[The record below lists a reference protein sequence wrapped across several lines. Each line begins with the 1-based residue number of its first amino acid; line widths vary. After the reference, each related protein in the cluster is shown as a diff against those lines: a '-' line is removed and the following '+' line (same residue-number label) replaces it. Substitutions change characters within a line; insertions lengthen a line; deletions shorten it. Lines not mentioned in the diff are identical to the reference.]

1 MGVWGWMKN
10 VASKAWDTTK
20 KVGRAIGTGV
30 QKVGRAVRPVVN
42 VAQKVAGFAERIP
55 GFIGE
60 GAKWAK
66 AGLDKINDWIGLIPE
81 SGVKDKL
88 KEASS
93 SAGDLIDQGEE
104 WALNKADQAQG
115 YVNQAKPWIDFADN
129 ITRSSGPTSKSG
141 GVTSTTVMKPTLANT
156 VEQKYR
162 MKYGRAFR
170 NDEDDGD
177 RRLKEAR
184 TRRNALP
191 GTSGEDR
198 NGINARKAQYR
209 MERDRNLMR

>member
-1 MGVWGWMKN
+1 MGFWSWTKN
-10 VASKAWDTTK
+10 VASKAWDTAK

-129 ITRSSGPTSKSG
+129 ITRSSGPVSNSG
-141 GVTSTTVMKPTLANT
+141 GARAKKNGGPHDGLTNDPKKNWFIEDEGTR
-156 VEQKYR
+156 R
-162 MKYGRAFR
+162 M
-170 NDEDDGD
+170 
-177 RRLKEAR
+177 KEAR
-184 TRRNALP
+184 TIRNMLP
-191 GTSGEDR
+191 AISDNDP

-209 MERDRNLMR
+209 MERNRNLMR